1 MVAGL
6 RPAHD
11 HAHQSIYRE
20 EPGMSAAPV
29 IDDSLITAEGYE
41 RLSSELET
49 LHRVTRRDVS
59 ARLREARADGH
70 LDDNPA
76 LFEALEEQAQIE
88 HRIAL
93 LEDRLAAARIA
104 QPSLDGRAGIGSAI
118 RLRDLETDE
127 LIEYELVGAMEGDA
141 SLGRVSID
149 APMGRSVLG
158 AAAGDVVCVNCPRGE
173 LLFEVRS
180 VDAAVPRADVR
191 AAA

>member
-1 MVAGL
+1 
-6 RPAHD
+6 
-11 HAHQSIYRE
+11 
-20 EPGMSAAPV
+20 MSAVPV

-41 RLSSELET
+41 RLSSELQM
-49 LHRVTRRDVS
+49 LRKVTRREVS

-104 QPSLDGRAGIGSAI
+104 EPSLDGRAGIGSTV

-127 LIEYELVGAMEGDA
+127 LSEYELVGALEGDA

-158 AAAGDVVCVNCPRGE
+158 AAAGDIVCVDCPRGE
-173 LLFEVRS
+173 LRFQVRS
-180 VDAAVPRADVR
+180 VDAALASADVR

>member
-1 MVAGL
+1 
-6 RPAHD
+6 
-11 HAHQSIYRE
+11 
-20 EPGMSAAPV
+20 MSAEAA
-29 IDDSLITAEGYE
+29 IDDSLITPEGYE
-41 RLSSELET
+41 RLSAELAT
-49 LHRVTRRDVS
+49 LREVTRRDMS

-104 QPSLDGRAGIGSAI
+104 QPSLDGRAGIGSTV

-127 LIEYELVGAMEGDA
+127 LVEYELVGAMEGVA

-158 AAAGDVVCVNCPRGE
+158 AARGDIVCVDCPRGE
-173 LLFEVRS
+173 LRFEVRS
-180 VDAAVPRADVR
+180 VDAALPSADAS

>member
-1 MVAGL
+1 
-6 RPAHD
+6 
-11 HAHQSIYRE
+11 
-20 EPGMSAAPV
+20 MSTEAV
-29 IDDSLITAEGYE
+29 IDDSLITLEGYE
-41 RLSSELET
+41 RLSAELAT
-49 LHRVTRRDVS
+49 LREVTRRDVS
-59 ARLREARADGH
+59 ARVREARADGH

-104 QPSLDGRAGIGSAI
+104 QPSFDGRAAIGSTV
-118 RLRDLETDE
+118 RLREVETDE
-127 LIEYELVGAMEGDA
+127 HLEYELVGAMDGDA

-158 AAAGDVVCVNCPRGE
+158 AAAGDIVCVDCPRGE
-173 LLFEVRS
+173 LWFEVRS
-180 VDAAVPRADVR
+180 VDAAVPRADAR